1 MEGWIK
7 IQRSLAGKGWANK
20 PEYVALWVHLLL
32 MANHKNSE
40 YFWNGKTIILKAGQ
54 LITGRKILSQVSGIS
69 QTTVERILQ
78 TFENEQQI
86 EQRKTSTSRLISITN
101 WDKYQNVGQRFGQR
115 TDNERTTNGQ
125 RMDTKEECNNDKNDK
140 NDKKG
145 VFTPPTPDQVQEY
158 FFEIGVNGQEFEK
171 FHDHYTA
178 NGWKIAGKSKMKD
191 WKAACRN
198 WKRNIEKF
206 KNDNNDTGKKTGEQR
221 MQGYRDWIANA

>member
-1 MEGWIK
+1 
-7 IQRSLAGKGWANK
+7 
-20 PEYVALWVHLLL
+20 

-54 LITGRKILSQVSGIS
+54 LITGRKKLSQISGIS

-86 EQRKTSTSRLISITN
+86 GQQKTSTSRLISILN
-101 WDKYQNVGQRFGQR
+101 WDKYQNNGQRFGQR
-115 TDNERTTNGQ
+115 TDNGRTTSGQ

-140 NDKKG
+140 NDKKS
-145 VFTPPTPDQVQEY
+145 VFTPPTPEQVHEY
-158 FFEIGVNGQEFEK
+158 FLEIGVNGQEFEK
-171 FHDHYTA
+171 FHDHYTG
-178 NGWKIAGKSKMKD
+178 NGWKVGKNPMKD

-198 WKRNIEKF
+198 WKRNINEF
-206 KNDNNDTGKKTGEQR
+206 KPKQNDNGRKTGEQR